1 MALGR
6 QQDFE
11 MHSGNDRDLVVT
23 VTDAA
28 GAVVDI
34 SAASAIRWSLSQLDE
49 SGTIPLPKSETALLA
64 KALGTGVAITNG
76 PGGVFTVALPK
87 ADTEGLRGSYYHE
100 AEIVLS
106 AKESTIMFGK
116 LVIYRNLIQ

>member
-34 SAASAIRWSLSQLDE
+34 SAASAIRWSVSQLDE

-64 KALGTGVAITNG
+64 KTLGGGITITNG
-76 PGGVFTVALPK
+76 PLGIFTVALPK
-87 ADTEGLRGSYYHE
+87 ADTESLRGSYYHE

-116 LVIYRNLIQ
+116 LAIYRNLIQ